1 MYLIG
6 NKAKEHGHQRQPHF
20 CFWLA
25 CTKIAK
31 AHRAFATLGYNC
43 RHHEGCWEWIC
54 ALHRQLSLS
63 SRWHWCLWFEELA
76 AWHWSPLWRV
86 GCQKQSNLL
95 PLSLC
100 YVCQIVMDSKQ
111 RPLRTAMKFIPSF
124 VGFGSLRV
132 YRVLKNLSGSAT
144 RRPVFRWVSKHIRCL
159 KRDWHCCLSSCC
171 RSQVSTV
178 STCGTVRVVNII
190 DNSLGPWGKWR
201 SSKQGECH
209 FLPILPAF
217 GVVCPGVS
225 VRCVPILGVSGLI
238 LPRKS
243 GVSRQISSRIYENL
257 GVSQIC
263 THLKSG
269 IIAWDFYANF

>member
-1 MYLIG
+1 MNLCTASPIVVVKPLALVFMIWRACSMTLISALTG
-6 NKAKEHGHQRQPHF
+6 WLSKTIKSFATFFVLRVPDCDGFETTPFANSNEVHPILRRFWKSSCVSCTEEFERICDKAIYISLSQQTYTLFET
-20 CFWLA
+20 WLA
-25 CTKIAK
+25 LLLE
-31 AHRAFATLGYNC
+31 F
-43 RHHEGCWEWIC
+43 
-54 ALHRQLSLS
+54 
-63 SRWHWCLWFEELA
+63 
-76 AWHWSPLWRV
+76 
-86 GCQKQSNLL
+86 LL
-95 PLSLC
+95 P
-100 YVCQIVMDSKQ
+100 K
-111 RPLRTAMKFIPSF
+111 PSVDCF
-124 VGFGSLRV
+124 DMR
-132 YRVLKNLSGSAT
+132 N
-144 RRPVFRWVSKHIRCL
+144 
-159 KRDWHCCLSSCC
+159 
-171 RSQVSTV
+171 ST
-178 STCGTVRVVNII
+178 GGEYII